1 MRTKKSYFGAAM
13 IAAIMFSAS
22 PARAISLYSTLGPS
36 GEFDTANGY
45 FVDGS
50 NFFNQVLASPFSVS
64 TTATLTDA
72 LLGLGNFAGNNNPVT
87 LYVESNAGGVPGSI
101 LTTLTQ
107 VGTIPPFQ
115 TNSLTMFTSGGF
127 TLTAGTMYWLVAQE
141 TDPGTE
147 QAWNFAFNDTSN
159 NDAFNQLGSATG
171 PWSQFFGTDVAFQI
185 NGTTSVPESGSSFL
199 LLGASLL
206 AVGVGRFAQRR
217 LSV

>member
-13 IAAIMFSAS
+13 IVAIMFSAS

-64 TTATLTDA
+64 TTANLTDA

>member
-1 MRTKKSYFGAAM
+1 
-13 IAAIMFSAS
+13 
-22 PARAISLYSTLGPS
+22 
-36 GEFDTANGY
+36 
-45 FVDGS
+45 
-50 NFFNQVLASPFSVS
+50 
-64 TTATLTDA
+64 
-72 LLGLGNFAGNNNPVT
+72 
-87 LYVESNAGGVPGSI
+87 
-101 LTTLTQ
+101 
-107 VGTIPPFQ
+107 
-115 TNSLTMFTSGGF
+115 MFTSGGYM
-127 TLTAGTMYWLVAQE
+127 LTAGTMYWLVAQE

-147 QAWNFAFNDTSN
+147 QVWNFAFNDTSN